1 MEGNINAYLNRLYEI
16 IAYDEKKRT
25 HYEYLRENT
34 YNLFLPRRFD
44 SFIQISWNPD
54 LGY

>member
-16 IAYDEKKRT
+16 IAYDEKNRT

-34 YNLFLPRRFD
+34 YNLFSNFLVEPAIRTKF
-44 SFIQISWNPD
+44 
-54 LGY
+54 